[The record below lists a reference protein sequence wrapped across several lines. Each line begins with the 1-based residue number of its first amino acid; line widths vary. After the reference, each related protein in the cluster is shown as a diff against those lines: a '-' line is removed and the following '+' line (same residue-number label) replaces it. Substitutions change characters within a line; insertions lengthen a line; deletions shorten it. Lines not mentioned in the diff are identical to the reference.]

1 MRRRALG
8 LLAFAGVLAASCQ
21 QPALAEDVM
30 ATPEAAV
37 QAREAPGKKVAI
49 FAGGC
54 FWGVEGVFSHL
65 KGVTSVVSGYHGG
78 NRRDAAYETVG
89 TGRTGHAEAVRVV
102 YDPAVIRYDQLLRVF
117 FAVATNPTQL
127 NYQGPDH
134 GTQYR
139 NALVPMDREQT
150 RVAAG
155 YLAQLRRLDL
165 WGKPI
170 VTTMEPYQAFYP
182 AEAYHQDFM
191 VNNPDHGY
199 IKRWDKPKVAAL
211 RRMFPDLYK
220 ITFTR
225 N

>member
-1 MRRRALG
+1 MRHRALG

-30 ATPEAAV
+30 TTPEAAV

-170 VTTMEPYQAFYP
+170 VTTVEPYQAFYP
-182 AEAYHQDFM
+182 AEAYHQDFI
-191 VNNPDHGY
+191 VHNPDHGY
-199 IKRWDKPKVAAL
+199 LKRWDKTGSAAC
-211 RRMFPDLYK
+211 RERV
-220 ITFTR
+220 
-225 N
+225 